1 MAYRPR
7 QIVVR
12 AQETAAEMLRTLE
25 RDRLV
30 EGFLDGYAKERP
42 GRAAHSARYKELLA
56 TIGREALLAMVAR
69 MDAGLPRRLGLR
81 LKARMRP
88 AEAKAETALLN
99 LFREEFLVSL
109 GQALDWGDD
118 NLEGFLHDLDLYQRL
133 AKLGSRAAKPHRFT
147 TSVEG
152 PFVDRVGLMLDP
164 AMLEKARRAAGRF
177 QSQLEATA
185 DRILRTV
192 FSRRRKN

>member
-7 QIVVR
+7 QVVVR
-12 AQETAAEMLRTLE
+12 AQETAAELLRALE

-30 EGFLDGYAKERP
+30 EAFLAGYAKDRP

-81 LKARMRP
+81 RRAPLRP

-109 GQALDWGDD
+109 GHALDWGDQD
-118 NLEGFLHDLDLYQRL
+118 LEGFLYDLNLYERL
-133 AKLGSRAAKPHRFT
+133 TKVESRPAKPRRFT
-147 TSVEG
+147 SSVEG

-164 AMLEKARRAAGRF
+164 AMLEKARRVAGRF

>member
-12 AQETAAEMLRTLE
+12 GQETAAEMLRTLE

-30 EGFLDGYAKERP
+30 EGFLEGYAKDRP
-42 GRAAHSARYKELLA
+42 GRAAHSARHNELLA

-81 LKARMRP
+81 LKARLRH
-88 AEAKAETALLN
+88 AEAKAQTTLLN

-118 NLEGFLHDLDLYQRL
+118 DLEGFLHDLDLYERL
-133 AKLGSRAAKPHRFT
+133 TKLESRAAKPRRFAS
-147 TSVEG
+147 SVEG
-152 PFVDRVGLMLDP
+152 PFVDRVGLVLDP
-164 AMLEKARRAAGRF
+164 AMLEKARRAAGKF
-177 QSQLEATA
+177 QSELEAAA